1 MSAGA
6 PPNVESLRKRLDN
19 YAQRSQVSFAQ
30 LQRLIANVVIG
41 QVLPGGVI
49 RGGAALKI
57 RLGHAG
63 VRFTRDLDVA
73 RPATASLEEYID
85 ALHENL
91 RRGWSGFTGAL
102 ESVTS
107 PHPGDIPAEYLIHR
121 FRIRLDYESGQ
132 WLSVPFEVGGDDVAA
147 SRESENVLAPSI
159 GELFG
164 EIGLERPQ
172 PIPLLS
178 MRHQVAQKLH
188 ACTDVDDELITND
201 RAHDLIDLQLLRRV
215 DEFDLAGVRDAC
227 RRLFSSR
234 NRQSW
239 PPTVRVLRG
248 WGDLYDH
255 AAAGLNVMPTVES
268 AVEWAN
274 DLITEIDQGR
284 T

>member
-1 MSAGA
+1 VSAGS

-19 YAQRSQVSFAQ
+19 YSQRSRVSFGQ
-30 LQRLIANVVIG
+30 LQRLIANVVVG
-41 QVLPGGVI
+41 QMLPGGVI

-57 RLGHAG
+57 RFGHAE
-63 VRFTRDLDVA
+63 VRFTRDLDVS
-73 RPATASLEEYID
+73 RPATASLEEYTH
-85 ALHENL
+85 ALGENL
-91 RRGWSGFTGAL
+91 RRGWGGFTGVL
-102 ESVTS
+102 ESVSS
-107 PHPGDIPAEYLIHR
+107 PHPGDIPIEYLIHR
-121 FRIRLDYESGQ
+121 FRIRLDYESSQ
-132 WLSVPFEVGGDDVAA
+132 WLSIPFEVGSDDLAA
-147 SRESENVLAPSI
+147 SRESEILLAVGI
-159 GELFG
+159 GELFS
-164 EIGLERPQ
+164 EIGLKRPQ

-178 MRHQVAQKLH
+178 VRHQVAQKLH
-188 ACTDVDDELITND
+188 ACTDVDGLLGND

-239 PPTVRVLRG
+239 PPTVRVLHG
-248 WGDLYDH
+248 WGDLYGH

-274 DLITEIDQGR
+274 ALITEIEQGR